1 MQQSGDMVEAARF
14 VSCWRSIGGSLS
26 VNERETRTLDRA
38 MRRLARVGT
47 TILMMPNLIA
57 SLRIAFHLIFFA
69 SPLHAAEAAPSPR
82 TPMQYRAAAG
92 EAAWTSIDFLDLVRT
107 SGSDCAIKPGNLVQC
122 AAPLKIN
129 ALEKKLV
136 LGHGTIVEFLDS
148 HAGKGGVVLSGAV
161 DVVLSDI
168 QIGWLGGG
176 ARDPLI
182 PGAQRIQSFGNVV
195 ACGNS
200 EPGGVLSL
208 DLALEGMQPL
218 GSVSVWDDAL
228 GWPWYRAAPDKFE
241 VHLPKNTLSRFSAGR
256 SDCVPRLTSLVGRRV
271 LVRHIVS
278 TNPAFLCWGC
288 RNVAVEKVRVTS
300 APGMA
305 FVFGNG
311 GSLLTLRD
319 DVVAPKCSPNCLH
332 PEPSVTAD
340 ASHFSAVGSN
350 IVLEGNDFGWQ
361 GDDGANITGLLIPA
375 RAEADTSARWILV
388 DEQWRGRLSSFAA
401 GNGILVFDR
410 GLSALGSAEVLAVA
424 PSEGRVRVSQLPVNK
439 SELIIARADM
449 IPTNIVVRNNH
460 FHDNRARGILM
471 GGSDAL
477 IENNEIDRVTMEAI
491 LIPADTG
498 PWYEGPGAT
507 HVEIK
512 GNRIADVNRFP
523 AELDYPSA
531 ISAGAS
537 IDKGYTGAVGTP
549 IRDIVVEGNSFKN
562 IYSAPDVPIFFGRGV
577 QGGSTE
583 K

>member
-1 MQQSGDMVEAARF
+1 
-14 VSCWRSIGGSLS
+14 
-26 VNERETRTLDRA
+26 
-38 MRRLARVGT
+38 MRRLARAGT
-47 TILMMPNLIA
+47 AILTMPNLIA
-57 SLRIAFHLIFFA
+57 SLRIAFHLIVFA
-69 SPLHAAEAAPSPR
+69 SPLQAAEAPSPR

-92 EAAWTSIDFLDLVRT
+92 EAEWASIDFLDLVRT
-107 SGSDCAIKPGNLVQC
+107 SRSDCVIKSGNLVRC

-129 ALEKKLV
+129 ALEKTLV
-136 LGHGTIVEFLDS
+136 RGHGTMVEFLDS
-148 HAGKGGVVLSGAV
+148 HAGKGGVVLSSAA

-176 ARDPLI
+176 ARDALI

-208 DLALEGMQPL
+208 DLALQGMQPL
-218 GSVSVWDDAL
+218 GSVSVWDDTL
-228 GWPWYRAAPDKFE
+228 GWPWYRSAPDKFE

-256 SDCVPRLTSLVGRRV
+256 SDCVPRLTNLVGRRV

-311 GSLLTLRD
+311 GSFLTLRD
-319 DVVAPKCSPNCLH
+319 DVVAPKCSPHCLH

-340 ASHFSAVGSN
+340 ASHFSGVGSN

-361 GDDGANITGLLIPA
+361 GDDGVNITGLLIPA
-375 RAEADTSARWILV
+375 RAEPDTSARWILV

-410 GLSALGSAEVLAVA
+410 GLSALGNAEVLAVA
-424 PSEGRVRVSQLPVNK
+424 PSEGRVRVSQLPVNE

-471 GGSDAL
+471 GGSNAL

-523 AELDYPSA
+523 AGLDYPSA

-537 IDKGYTGAVGTP
+537 IDKGYIGAVGTP

-562 IYSAPDVPIFFGRGV
+562 IYSNSDVPMFFGRGV